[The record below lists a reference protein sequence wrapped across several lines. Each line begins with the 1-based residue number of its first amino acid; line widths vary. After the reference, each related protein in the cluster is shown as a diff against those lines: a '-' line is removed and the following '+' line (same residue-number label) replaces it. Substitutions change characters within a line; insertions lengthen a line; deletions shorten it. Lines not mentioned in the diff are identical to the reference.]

1 MEARGAV
8 ADGPELPR
16 LVLHFDVNETIMLA
30 DPAGGDSFE
39 DCCNKIIAK
48 SALVRL
54 APDGSMQQ
62 RWYDGTAMTFSS
74 APPPPPLNTDWEVPA
89 GCCRYYYKCT
99 DDGKKAAF
107 AQDGEAGAQYRALKD
122 RMVARVAWP
131 AEGLATADPRLCK
144 DGRHVLIPAFFRTIS
159 TLAAQGREFTVVIRT
174 FVRPPPRA
182 ATAIYHLAD
191 SLPAAQ
197 GTDIAEVQ
205 GALAAFAEGKHPTC
219 APVAEMASCPL
230 YTGRYDESGTFTLT
244 SAAGETTKDE
254 PSVLAI
260 LQGSGAEAQGV
271 RAVGCTDD
279 YPWWSKHGKAASA
292 GKPLWL
298 TEGDKAHHHIFF
310 DDNIKNEPV
319 ESIVG
324 CENSRD
330 PRAAAAENNA
340 AKHRSELRCGRP
352 HAGLR

>member
-1 MEARGAV
+1 M
-8 ADGPELPR
+8 
-16 LVLHFDVNETIMLA
+16 
-30 DPAGGDSFE
+30 
-39 DCCNKIIAK
+39 
-48 SALVRL
+48 
-54 APDGSMQQ
+54 
-62 RWYDGTAMTFSS
+62 
-74 APPPPPLNTDWEVPA
+74 
-89 GCCRYYYKCT
+89 
-99 DDGKKAAF
+99 
-107 AQDGEAGAQYRALKD
+107 
-122 RMVARVAWP
+122 
-131 AEGLATADPRLCK
+131 
-144 DGRHVLIPAFFRTIS
+144 
-159 TLAAQGREFTVVIRT
+159 
-174 FVRPPPRA
+174 
-182 ATAIYHLAD
+182 
-191 SLPAAQ
+191 PAAQ

-205 GALAAFAEGKHPTC
+205 EALAAFAEGKHPTC

-260 LQGSGAEAQGV
+260 LQGSGGEAQAV

-330 PRAAAAENNA
+330 PR
-340 AKHRSELRCGRP
+340 LRCRRRKKHGKAP
-352 HAGLR
+352 H